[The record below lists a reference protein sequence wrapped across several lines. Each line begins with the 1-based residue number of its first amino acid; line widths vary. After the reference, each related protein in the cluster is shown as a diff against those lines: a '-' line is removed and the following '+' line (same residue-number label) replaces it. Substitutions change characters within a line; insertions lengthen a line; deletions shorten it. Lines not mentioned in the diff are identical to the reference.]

1 VFKSQYGFLIEKDG
15 VTMGRKT
22 AIRRGGAVL
31 ASLLIGA
38 IEPAGAASLVGG
50 QTDDSVCDLGSAS
63 QNARKLSAAGDFIRA
78 QCKNGQML
86 VGSGIVPAGGFD
98 SEVVRLARTFC
109 RMADIQTRRTQG
121 NMAGLVME
129 IDEVRCTI
137 EKLPT

>member
-1 VFKSQYGFLIEKDG
+1 
-15 VTMGRKT
+15 MGGKT

-31 ASLLIGA
+31 ASLLICV

-50 QTDDSVCDLGSAS
+50 QTDDSVCDLGSAP

-78 QCKNGQML
+78 QCKNGQVL
-86 VGSGIVPAGGFD
+86 VGSGIVPVGGFD
-98 SEVVRLARTFC
+98 SEVVRQARTFC
-109 RMADIQTRRTQG
+109 RLVDIQTRRIQG

-137 EKLPT
+137 GKLPT

>member
-1 VFKSQYGFLIEKDG
+1 
-15 VTMGRKT
+15 M
-22 AIRRGGAVL
+22 L
-31 ASLLIGA
+31 ASLLICA

-50 QTDDSVCDLGSAS
+50 QTDDSVCDLGGAP

-78 QCKNGQML
+78 QCKNGQIL
-86 VGSGIVPAGGFD
+86 IGSGIVPAGGFD

-129 IDEVRCTI
+129 IDEVRCI
-137 EKLPT
+137 IGKLPT

>member
-1 VFKSQYGFLIEKDG
+1 
-15 VTMGRKT
+15 M
-22 AIRRGGAVL
+22 L
-31 ASLLIGA
+31 ASLLICA

-50 QTDDSVCDLGSAS
+50 QTDDSVCDLGSAP

-78 QCKNGQML
+78 QCKNGQVL

-109 RMADIQTRRTQG
+109 RMADIQIRRTQG

-137 EKLPT
+137 GKLPT

>member
-1 VFKSQYGFLIEKDG
+1 
-15 VTMGRKT
+15 M
-22 AIRRGGAVL
+22 L
-31 ASLLIGA
+31 ASLFICA
-38 IEPAGAASLVGG
+38 IEPPGAAPPVGA
-50 QTDDSVCDLGSAS
+50 QTAAAVRGAGSAP

-86 VGSGIVPAGGFD
+86 VGSGIVPAGRFD
-98 SEVVRLARTFC
+98 AEVVRLARTFC

-121 NMAGLVME
+121 SMVGLVME

>member
-15 VTMGRKT
+15 VEMGRKS

-31 ASLLIGA
+31 ASLLICA
-38 IEPAGAASLVGG
+38 IEP
-50 QTDDSVCDLGSAS
+50 
-63 QNARKLSAAGDFIRA
+63 AGDFIRA
-78 QCKNGQML
+78 QCKNGQIL
-86 VGSGIVPAGGFD
+86 IGSGIVPAGGFD

-129 IDEVRCTI
+129 IDEVRCI
-137 EKLPT
+137 IGKLPT

>member
-1 VFKSQYGFLIEKDG
+1 MIPCA
-15 VTMGRKT
+15 TW
-22 AIRRGGAVL
+22 
-31 ASLLIGA
+31 
-38 IEPAGAASLVGG
+38 AAP
-50 QTDDSVCDLGSAS
+50 

-78 QCKNGQML
+78 QCKNGQVL

-129 IDEVRCTI
+129 IDEVRCI
-137 EKLPT
+137 IGKLPT

>member
-1 VFKSQYGFLIEKDG
+1 
-15 VTMGRKT
+15 MGGKT

-31 ASLLIGA
+31 ASLLICA
-38 IEPAGAASLVGG
+38 IEPTGAASLVGG

-129 IDEVRCTI
+129 IDEVRCI
-137 EKLPT
+137 IGKLPT

>member
-1 VFKSQYGFLIEKDG
+1 
-15 VTMGRKT
+15 M
-22 AIRRGGAVL
+22 L

-63 QNARKLSAAGDFIRA
+63 QNARKIYEAGDFIRA
-78 QCKNGQML
+78 QCKNGQVL

-137 EKLPT
+137 GKLPT